1 MVNLLLSKSI
11 QKINDVRS
19 PNKGDY
25 IWVIFFYLKRKV
37 TVIWLFKKGLSE
49 INPTLKYFIVCFVS
63 ICVAIAIS
71 LISIR
76 RQERKVQN
84 TKYYNILQPFDD
96 NLKHGLNIKNIVLSV

>member
-11 QKINDVRS
+11 QKINDVKS
-19 PNKGDY
+19 PNKGDLGN
-25 IWVIFFYLKRKV
+25 FFYLKREV
-37 TVIWLFKKGLSE
+37 TVIWLFKRGLSE
-49 INPTLKYFIVCFVS
+49 SIPTLKYFIVWFVS